1 MSSNLRPIHP
11 VAPSSSAVA
20 ASDAFDGERLRQ
32 GRLLAL
38 MTKQGLADTVEVS
51 PASIGQYESGV
62 ISPRPEVVERLA
74 RALDVPPKFFA
85 AGRPFAHLDA
95 ADAHFRSL
103 RSTSVGQRAKAL
115 AWTEQVWE
123 LVHALEKRIRLPEVD
138 LPAVPPGAQ
147 LTATPHLAA
156 QALRDHW
163 GLGRTPVAHLTRA
176 VESRGIVVVLATFAD
191 IEETKRIS
199 AFSTGKLSRPIIVTP
214 PDRADDVHDH
224 RFNVAHELGHLLMHE
239 DQAHGD
245 LQIEREANQFAAE
258 LLLPEAVM
266 RTILPPRIDWSRL
279 ARLSTEWGVSVK
291 SLVYRGQELGI
302 YSEPTARRAYIRY
315 QMLLNEGHFPPQP
328 IGQFEGEV
336 PILLTRAYAYAEQLG
351 ITVRDLAEELGW
363 RPARV
368 RELLGDNDPR
378 PVLTLA

>member
-11 VAPSSSAVA
+11 AAPTSSAIA
-20 ASDAFDGERLRQ
+20 AAEAFDGERLRQ
-32 GRLLAL
+32 ARTLAL
-38 MTKQGLADTVEVS
+38 MTKQGLADAVDVS

-74 RALDVPPKFFA
+74 HALDVPPKFFA

-123 LVHALEKRIRLPEVD
+123 LVHALERRVRLPEVD
-138 LPAVPPGAQ
+138 LPAVMVVDGV
-147 LTATPHLAA
+147 ATPQRSA
-156 QALRDHW
+156 QVLREHW
-163 GLGRTPVAHLTRA
+163 GLTQAPVAHLTRLA
-176 VESRGIVVVLATFAD
+176 EARGIIVVLASFAD
-191 IEETKRIS
+191 IEEAKRIS

-245 LQIEREANQFAAE
+245 MQIEREANQFAAE
-258 LLLPEAVM
+258 LLLPEAII
-266 RTILPPRIDWSRL
+266 RTVLPTRIDWSRL
-279 ARLSTEWGVSVK
+279 DRLSIEWGVSVK

-315 QMLLNEGHFPPQP
+315 QMLLNEGHFAPQP
-328 IGQFEGEV
+328 ISQFEGEV
-336 PILLTRAYAYAEQLG
+336 PILLTRAYRFAEESG
-351 ITVRDLAEELGW
+351 TTVRGLAEELGW
-363 RPARV
+363 KPARV

>member
-11 VAPSSSAVA
+11 ATPSSSAVA

-32 GRLLAL
+32 ARLLAL
-38 MTKQGLADTVEVS
+38 MTKQGLADAIEVS
-51 PASIGQYESGV
+51 PASVGQYESGI

-123 LVHALEKRIRLPEVD
+123 LVHALEKRVRLPEVD
-138 LPAVPPGAQ
+138 LPTASSDVQ
-147 LTATPHLAA
+147 LMATPHLAA
-156 QALRDHW
+156 QALRERW
-163 GLGRTPVAHLTRA
+163 GLGRSPVAHLTRA
-176 VESRGIVVVLATFAD
+176 AESRGIIVVLATFAD
-191 IEETKRIS
+191 TEEAKRIS
-199 AFSTGKLSRPIIVTP
+199 AFSTGKLSRPIVVTP

-258 LLLPEAVM
+258 FLLPEAVM
-266 RTILPPRIDWSRL
+266 RTVLPARIDWSRL

-291 SLVYRGQELGI
+291 SLVYRGQELGL

-315 QMLLNEGHFPPQP
+315 QMLLKEGHFAPQP
-328 IGQFEGEV
+328 ISQFEGEV
-336 PILLTRAYAYAEQLG
+336 PILLTRAFTYAEELG
-351 ITVRDLAEELGW
+351 ITVRHLADELGW

>member
-1 MSSNLRPIHP
+1 MSSNLRPIFP
-11 VAPSSSAVA
+11 AAPTSSAIA
-20 ASDAFDGERLRQ
+20 AAEAFDGERLRQ
-32 GRLLAL
+32 ARTLAL

-74 RALDVPPKFFA
+74 HALDVPPKFFA

-123 LVHALEKRIRLPEVD
+123 LVHALERRVRLPEVD
-138 LPAVPPGAQ
+138 LPAAMVVNGA
-147 LTATPHLAA
+147 ATPQRSA
-156 QALRDHW
+156 QVLREHW
-163 GLGRTPVAHLTRA
+163 GLTQAPVAHLTRLA
-176 VESRGIVVVLATFAD
+176 EARGIIVVLASFAD
-191 IEETKRIS
+191 IEEAKKIS

-245 LQIEREANQFAAE
+245 MQIEREANQFAAE
-258 LLLPEAVM
+258 LLLPEAIM
-266 RTILPPRIDWSRL
+266 RTVLPTRIDWSRL
-279 ARLSTEWGVSVK
+279 DRLSIEWGVSAK

-315 QMLLNEGHFPPQP
+315 QMLLNEGHFAPQP
-328 IGQFEGEV
+328 ISQFEGEV
-336 PILLTRAYAYAEQLG
+336 PILLTRAFHFAEESG
-351 ITVRDLAEELGW
+351 TTVRALAEELGW
-363 RPARV
+363 KPSRV

-378 PVLTLA
+378 PVLTLV